1 MLHIQLERHIA
12 VDGGKP
18 EAVLRGLLA
27 VLQLGTGA
35 LFDTLVVD
43 VRVHALER
51 AEIVQQLHGGL
62 FTDTGHA
69 RNVVRR
75 IAHERLE
82 VDQAN
87 RVEAVFLTESGG
99 VVGLIGGLSH
109 AGGDQHNGRAA
120 ADQLQAVPVTGYDH
134 AGVAVLVRAAADGAE
149 QVVGLVARLFAAGN
163 AQGIEHLLCQRQLCG
178 QLIRHALAGCL
189 VGGEFKVT
197 EGFLLHV
204 KADDGA
210 VGLLLVLQFEQRS
223 QKAVNRVGGQSLVVG
238 QLPDAVERAVQY
250 AVAVYHH
257 DFHVY
262 FPRSLIHYI

>member
-1 MLHIQLERHIA
+1 MLHIEVERHIA

-27 VLQLGTGA
+27 VLQLGAGA
-35 LFDTLVVD
+35 LFDALVVD

-51 AEIVQQLHGGL
+51 AEVVQQLHGGL
-62 FTDTGHA
+62 FTDAGHA
-69 RNVVRR
+69 RDIVRR

-82 VDQAN
+82 VNQAN
-87 RVEAVFLTESGG
+87 RVEAVFLAEGGG
-99 VVGLIGGLSH
+99 VVGLVGGLSH

-120 ADQLQAVPVTGYDH
+120 ADQLQAVAVTGYDH
-134 AGVAVLVRAAADGAE
+134 AGVAVLVRAAADRAE
-149 QVVGLVARLFAAGN
+149 QVVRLVARQLAAGN
-163 AQGIEHLLCQRQLCG
+163 AQGIEHLLCNRQLRRK
-178 QLIRHALAGCL
+178 LVRHALAGGL
-189 VGGEFKVT
+189 VGVEFEVA

>member
-1 MLHIQLERHIA
+1 MLHIQIERHAA

-18 EAVLRGLLA
+18 EAVPRGLFA
-27 VLQLGTGA
+27 VLQLGARA
-35 LFDTLVVD
+35 LFDALILD
-43 VRVHALER
+43 MLVHAVER
-51 AEIVQQLHGGL
+51 AEVVQQLHGGL

-69 RNVVRR
+69 RNIVRR

-82 VDQAN
+82 VDEMDG
-87 RVEAVFLTESGG
+87 VEAVFLAESGG

-109 AGGDQHNGRAA
+109 AGGDEHDGRAA
-120 ADQLQAVPVTGYDH
+120 ADQLEAVAVTGDDH

-149 QVVGLVARLFAAGN
+149 QVIRLVARLFAADN
-163 AQGIEHLLCQRQLCG
+163 AQGIEHLLCNRQLCR
-178 QLIRHALAGCL
+178 QFIRHALAGGL
-189 VGGEFKVT
+189 VGVEFEVT
-197 EGFLLHV
+197 EGLFLHV

-210 VGLLLVLQFEQRS
+210 VRLLLVLQFEQRS

>member
-1 MLHIQLERHIA
+1 MLHIQLERHAA

-18 EAVLRGLLA
+18 VAILRGLFA
-27 VLQLGTGA
+27 VLQLGART
-35 LFDTLVVD
+35 LFDALVVD

-51 AEIVQQLHGGL
+51 AEVVQQLHGGL

-69 RNVVRR
+69 RNIVRR
-75 IAHERLE
+75 IAHERLK
-82 VDQAN
+82 VNQAN
-87 RVEAVFLTESGG
+87 RVEAVFLAESSG

-109 AGGDQHNGRAA
+109 AGGHEHDGRAA
-120 ADQLQAVPVTGYDH
+120 ADQLEAVPVTGYDH

-149 QVVGLVARLFAAGN
+149 QVIRLVARLFAPDD
-163 AQGIEHLLCQRQLCG
+163 AQRIEHLLCKRQLRR
-178 QLIRHALAGCL
+178 QLIRHALAGGL
-189 VGGEFKVT
+189 VGVEFKVT

-238 QLPDAVERAVQY
+238 QLPYAVERAVQY

>member
-1 MLHIQLERHIA
+1 MLHIEVERHAA
-12 VDGGKP
+12 VDGRQP

-27 VLQLGTGA
+27 VLQLGART
-35 LFDTLVVD
+35 LFDALVVD

-51 AEIVQQLHGGL
+51 AEVVQQLHGGL
-62 FTDTGHA
+62 FTDAGHA
-69 RNVVRR
+69 RDVVRG

-82 VDQAN
+82 VNQAN
-87 RVEAVFLTESGG
+87 RVEAVFLAESGG
-99 VVGLIGGLSH
+99 VVGLIGGLAH
-109 AGGDQHNGRAA
+109 AGGHEHDGRAA
-120 ADQLQAVPVTGYDH
+120 ADQLEAVPVTGYDH

-149 QVVGLVARLFAAGN
+149 QVIRLVARQLAAGN
-163 AQGIEHLLCQRQLCG
+163 AQGIEHLLCNRQLCG
-178 QLIRHALAGCL
+178 QLVRHPLAGGL
-189 VGGEFKVT
+189 VGVEFKVT

-223 QKAVNRVGGQSLVVG
+223 QKAVNRVGRQSLVVG

>member
-1 MLHIQLERHIA
+1 MLHIEVERHVA
-12 VDGGKP
+12 VDGGEP

-27 VLQLGTGA
+27 VLQLGART
-35 LFDTLVVD
+35 LFDALVVD

-69 RNVVRR
+69 GNVVRR

-82 VDQAN
+82 INQAN
-87 RVEAVFLTESGG
+87 RVEAVFLAENGG
-99 VVGLIGGLSH
+99 VIGLVGGLSH
-109 AGGDQHNGRAA
+109 AGGDQHDGRAA
-120 ADQLQAVPVTGYDH
+120 ADKLQAVAVTGYDY
-134 AGVAVLVRAAADGAE
+134 AGVTMLVRAAADRAE
-149 QVVGLVARLFAAGN
+149 QVVRLVARQLAARY
-163 AQGIEHLLCQRQLCG
+163 AQRIEHLLCNRQLRR
-178 QLIRHALAGCL
+178 QLVRHPLAGGL
-189 VGGEFKVT
+189 VGVEFEVA
-197 EGFLLHV
+197 EGLFLHV

-223 QKAVNRVGGQSLVVG
+223 QKAVYGVGGQSLVVG
-238 QLPDAVERAVQY
+238 QLPYAVERAVQY

>member
-1 MLHIQLERHIA
+1 MLHIQLKRHIA
-12 VDGGKP
+12 VDGGQP
-18 EAVLRGLLA
+18 VAVLRGLLA
-27 VLQLGTGA
+27 VLQLGAGA
-35 LFDTLVVD
+35 LFDALVVD
-43 VRVHALER
+43 VRVHTLER
-51 AEIVQQLHGGL
+51 AEVVQQLHGGL
-62 FTDTGHA
+62 FADAGHA

-82 VDQAN
+82 VNQAN
-87 RVEAVFLTESGG
+87 WVEAVFLAESGG

-120 ADQLQAVPVTGYDH
+120 ADQLEAVPVTGDDH

-149 QVVGLVARLFAAGN
+149 QVIRLVACLFAAGN
-163 AQGIEHLLCQRQLCG
+163 AQSIEHLLCNRQLRR
-178 QLIRHALAGCL
+178 QLIRHPLAGGL
-189 VGGEFKVT
+189 IGVEFKVA

-223 QKAVNRVGGQSLVVG
+223 QKAVYGVGRQSLVVG
-238 QLPDAVERAVQY
+238 QLPDTVKRAVEY

>member
-1 MLHIQLERHIA
+1 MLHIEVERHAA

-18 EAVLRGLLA
+18 VAVPRGLFA
-27 VLQLGTGA
+27 VLQLGTRA
-35 LFDTLVVD
+35 LFDALVVD

-51 AEIVQQLHGGL
+51 AEVVQQLHGGL
-62 FTDTGHA
+62 FTDAGHA
-69 RNVVRR
+69 RDVIRG

-82 VDQAN
+82 VNQAN
-87 RVEAVFLTESGG
+87 RVEAVFLAESGG
-99 VVGLIGGLSH
+99 VVGLISGLSH
-109 AGGDQHNGRAA
+109 ACGDQHNCRAA
-120 ADQLQAVPVTGYDH
+120 ADQLQAVPVTGDDH
-134 AGVAVLVRAAADGAE
+134 AGVAVLIRAAADGAE
-149 QVVGLVARLFAAGN
+149 QVIRLVARLFAPDD
-163 AQGIEHLLCQRQLCG
+163 AQRIENLLCNRQLRR
-178 QLIRHALAGCL
+178 QLVRHALAGGL
-189 VGGEFKVT
+189 VGVEFKVA

-210 VGLLLVLQFEQRS
+210 VRLLLVLQFEQRS

>member
-1 MLHIQLERHIA
+1 M
-12 VDGGKP
+12 D
-18 EAVLRGLLA
+18 
-27 VLQLGTGA
+27 
-35 LFDTLVVD
+35 
-43 VRVHALER
+43 
-51 AEIVQQLHGGL
+51 
-62 FTDTGHA
+62 
-69 RNVVRR
+69 
-75 IAHERLE
+75 
-82 VDQAN
+82 
-87 RVEAVFLTESGG
+87 RVEAVFLAESGG

-109 AGGDQHNGRAA
+109 AGGHEHDGRAA
-120 ADQLQAVPVTGYDH
+120 ADQLQAVAVTGDDH

-149 QVVGLVARLFAAGN
+149 QVIGLVARLFAPGN
-163 AQGIEHLLCQRQLCG
+163 AQRIEHLLCNRQLRR
-178 QLIRHALAGCL
+178 QLVRHALAGGL
-189 VGGEFKVT
+189 VGVEFEVA
-197 EGFLLHV
+197 EGLFLHV